1 MQLATAETGH
11 LFRVHFFRGV
21 LGPGQ
26 SPRGP
31 RGLPVPAGAG
41 RASGRMDT
49 MADFEMA
56 DFELPTTEAG
66 LRARQDELVRGLAT
80 ENSAGGLAALS
91 AELEAIQRR
100 LEHLR

>member
-1 MQLATAETGH
+1 
-11 LFRVHFFRGV
+11 
-21 LGPGQ
+21 
-26 SPRGP
+26 
-31 RGLPVPAGAG
+31 
-41 RASGRMDT
+41 

-66 LRARQDELVRGLAT
+66 LRARQDELVRALAT

-91 AELEAIQRR
+91 TELEAVQRR

>member
-1 MQLATAETGH
+1 
-11 LFRVHFFRGV
+11 
-21 LGPGQ
+21 
-26 SPRGP
+26 
-31 RGLPVPAGAG
+31 
-41 RASGRMDT
+41 MDT